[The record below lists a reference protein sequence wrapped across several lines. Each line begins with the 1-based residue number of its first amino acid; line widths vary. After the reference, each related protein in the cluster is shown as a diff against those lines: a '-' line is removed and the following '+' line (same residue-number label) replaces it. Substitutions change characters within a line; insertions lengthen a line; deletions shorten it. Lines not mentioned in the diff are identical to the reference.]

1 MFKSLWSF
9 DRGLAAF
16 ALPTLPAAL
25 HRKRDLMRSI
35 CYYWNTKWR
44 FLFHLD
50 YFAFFRYEVFK
61 VRGKDTFLT
70 RKGQPNEPSKRYTRR
85 REDLE
90 RNFPKRVPMILRPL
104 GFLFVFPRLAFT
116 QLALRSCLATVRPGV
131 GVVYS
136 NLTGSP

>member
-90 RNFPKRVPMILRPL
+90 RNLPKRYPMILRPL
-104 GFLFVFPRLAFT
+104 GFYLFSRAWLS
-116 QLALRSCLATVRPGV
+116 LSLRCVLCLATVRPGV